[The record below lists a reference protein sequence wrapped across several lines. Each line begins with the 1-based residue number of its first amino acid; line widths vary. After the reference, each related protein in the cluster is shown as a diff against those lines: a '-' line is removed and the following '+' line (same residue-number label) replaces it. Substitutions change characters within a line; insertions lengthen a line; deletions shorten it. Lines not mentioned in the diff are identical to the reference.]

1 MIEINCINQ
10 FNKYVGVKFII
21 IYINIIYYL
30 NIIGLL
36 VTTKNTLAKQVLAIS
51 VINWIFLFILLMF
64 KNLSKTIYKNEIT
77 LGLCNLVM
85 FYYWII
91 ISFYNLKK
99 IYNTSICGVLNIL
112 NLIFF
117 VVITL
122 FFSIFTTCYMFSSDN
137 ENGNVQ
143 HTTINDNIKLCINDD
158 YKGFTVFVTNDNK
171 KDLIDFL
178 NLPNKG
184 IDNLKKYDGFK
195 SVELM
200 YDTDDPK
207 LLFMYHIWDCKQN
220 YEKYHQVISKEYNT
234 YLNSNGNKILKNNPK
249 QIQLLTY

>member
-1 MIEINCINQ
+1 MINVSCISQ
-10 FNKYVGVKFII
+10 FDRYIGVKFII
-21 IYINIIYYL
+21 IYINIIYYFD
-30 NIIGLL
+30 IIGLL
-36 VTTKNTLAKQVLAIS
+36 VTTKNTPAKQVLAIS
-51 VINWIFLFILLMF
+51 VIIWIFLCILLMF
-64 KNLSKTIYKNEIT
+64 KNLSKKIYKNEIT
-77 LGLCNLVM
+77 MGLCNLVM

-99 IYNTSICGVLNIL
+99 ICNKSICGILNIL

-122 FFSIFTTCYMFSSDN
+122 FFSIFTTCYMFPIDN
-137 ENGNVQ
+137 ENINVQ
-143 HTTINDNIKLCINDD
+143 HTPVNNNIKLNLNDD

-200 YDTDDPK
+200 YDIDDPK

-220 YEKYHQVISKEYNT
+220 YEKYHQIISKEYNT
-234 YLNSNGNKILKNNPK
+234 YLSSDGNKILKNNPK
-249 QIQLLTY
+249 QIRLLTY